1 MFAETPFSVS
11 LSLKE
16 IYDII
21 KDLLGGK
28 KENKKKI
35 DDLWATTQNTI
46 IIHQKLKYTLGGLLL
61 NPKNK
66 IIIISG
72 VGGYG
77 KTTVIH
83 TIFDKFENENTKII
97 YDRRNQNDWIRIKN
111 EDFYYNDSEFVVID
125 NFRELKQEEL
135 NDIEASIKN
144 KRIVLICRESHISTL
159 NEYTTHLNVN
169 DFGFKWVENDVE
181 EKILKV
187 LPSFLKVP
195 LYYNL
200 LSNFKYHT
208 EDIIKYIND
217 YPKNEHQHE
226 FIIGLLDIVFSEL
239 SDESKNLLTIFAMV
253 VSDTIYDT
261 PHLEY
266 LLREIDL
273 NTYKSTNK
281 NILIE
286 LNKVLEKYPV
296 FTNENIKSK
305 YFHSV
310 FSDYFIEKLMLNN
323 QKSEFYNGMYFQSVI
338 ANINWKLEAGISQ
351 PFHKKVD
358 YISYARNIINYCFNN
373 IGEIID
379 FAKDIRLVKI
389 FLNFLN
395 SYSYIY
401 IKTFNQVDEIEF
413 LQQLQ
418 NVIISSLEK
427 DNIQKKWKEHFGK
440 DHYYY
445 SKAQFYTVSSKV
457 ALCLAVNGNSFSI
470 NNYIKAFDLC
480 ENSKVVIEKINDNIK
495 RNIRQGVYCYT
506 KAMILYKGALFFDR
520 FDCFNCD
527 NKQINS
533 KKDILELSYEY
544 IITSEKNGIL
554 GIKNS
559 YNEYFN
565 CNSYDFYSYN
575 ISEYNKIIDEIKIS
589 EEMGSYLSTLELK
602 CIIKSQLVRINSTKK
617 RELMELFR
625 FTSNGFFNVNGYAS
639 QNDKMRFREVLLMQ
653 LLFEKNEGAKDKLT
667 ELLQSTITRV
677 ENFEDR
683 RFMFLKA
690 LAFKYADIN
699 ANITRKDL
707 NLGDWMY
714 LNQQGAINKID
725 LWKTFFKLLI
735 T

>member
-1 MFAETPFSVS
+1 MFAEIPFSAS

-21 KDLLGGK
+21 KDLQGGK
-28 KENKKKI
+28 KENKEKI
-35 DDLWATTQNTI
+35 DGLWATTQNTI
-46 IIHQKLKYTLGGLLL
+46 IIHQKLKYTLGELLL

-77 KTTVIH
+77 KTTAIH
-83 TIFDKFENENTKII
+83 TVFDKFENENTKII
-97 YDRRNQNDWIRIKN
+97 YDRRNQNDWIRIKS
-111 EDFYYNDSEFVVID
+111 EDFDYDGSEFVVID
-125 NFRELKQEEL
+125 NFRELNQEEL
-135 NDIEASIKN
+135 NDIVANIIN

-169 DFGFKWVENDVE
+169 GFGFKCDENDVE

-200 LSNFKYHT
+200 LSNFNYNT
-208 EDIIKYIND
+208 EDVIKYIND
-217 YPKNEHQHE
+217 HSKNEHQHE

-239 SDESKNLLTIFAMV
+239 YDKINLLTIFSMV

-261 PHLEY
+261 LHLEY
-266 LLREIDL
+266 LFREIDL
-273 NTYKSTNK
+273 NTYKSTN
-281 NILIE
+281 NSFLSE
-286 LNKVLEKYPV
+286 LNEILKKYPV
-296 FTNENIKSK
+296 FTNKNIKSK

-310 FSDYFIEKLMLNN
+310 FSDYFIEKSMLNEN
-323 QKSEFYNGMYFQSVI
+323 NSEFYNGLYFQSVI

-351 PFHKKVD
+351 PFHKKVE
-358 YISYARNIINYCFNN
+358 YISYARNIINNCFNS
-373 IGEIID
+373 IEEIINC
-379 FAKDIRLVKI
+379 AEDIRLVKN

-401 IKTFNQVDEIEF
+401 LKTFNQVDEILF
-413 LQQLQ
+413 LQRLQ
-418 NVIISSLEK
+418 DAIISSLEK
-427 DNIQKKWKEHFGK
+427 DDIQNRWKEHFGE

-445 SKAQFYTVSSKV
+445 TKAQFYTVSSKV

-470 NNYIKAFDLC
+470 NNYEKAFNLC
-480 ENSKVVIEKINDNIK
+480 EKSKLAIDELNDTRK
-495 RNIRQGVYCYT
+495 RNIREDVYFYT
-506 KAMILYKGALFFDR
+506 KAMILYKGALFFDQ

-533 KKDILELSYEY
+533 KKDILELSYKY
-544 IITSEKNGIL
+544 ITDSEKNAISD
-554 GIKNS
+554 IKN
-559 YNEYFN
+559 YFD

-575 ISEYNKIIDEIKIS
+575 ISKYNEIIDEIKTS
-589 EEMGSYLSTLELK
+589 KEMGSFLSTLELK
-602 CIIKSQLVRINSTKK
+602 CIIKSQLVNIYSTEEK
-617 RELMELFR
+617 ELMELFR
-625 FTSNGFFNVNGYAS
+625 FTSNGFYNVNGYAS

-683 RFMFLKA
+683 RFMFLRA
-690 LAFKYADIN
+690 LAFKYA
-699 ANITRKDL
+699 NIDTNESRKDY
-707 NLGDWMY
+707 NLEDWVY
-714 LNQQGAINKID
+714 LNQQGTISKID
-725 LWKTFFKLLI
+725 LWNTFFKLLI

>member
-1 MFAETPFSVS
+1 MFAEIPFSVS

-77 KTTVIH
+77 KTTAIH

-97 YDRRNQNDWIRIKN
+97 YDRRNQNDWIRIKS

-144 KRIVLICRESHISTL
+144 KRIVLICRESHVSTL

-200 LSNFKYHT
+200 LSNFTYNT
-208 EDIIKYIND
+208 EDVIKYIND
-217 YPKNEHQHE
+217 HSKNEHQHE
-226 FIIGLLDIVFSEL
+226 FIIGLLDIVFSNL
-239 SDESKNLLTIFAMV
+239 PDESKNLLTIFAMV
-253 VSDTIYDT
+253 VSDSIYYT

-273 NTYKSTNK
+273 ETYESNNK
-281 NILIE
+281 NILNE
-286 LNKVLEKYPV
+286 LNKVLEQYPV
-296 FTNENIKSK
+296 FTNKNIKSK

-310 FSDYFIEKLMLNN
+310 FSDYFIEKSMLNEN
-323 QKSEFYNGMYFQSVI
+323 NSEFYNGLYFQSVI

-351 PFHKKVD
+351 PFHKKVE
-358 YISYARNIINYCFNN
+358 YISYARNIINNCFNS
-373 IGEIID
+373 IEEIINC
-379 FAKDIRLVKI
+379 AEDIRLVKN

-401 IKTFNQVDEIEF
+401 LKTFNQVDEILF
-413 LQQLQ
+413 LQRLQ
-418 NVIISSLEK
+418 DAIISSLEK
-427 DNIQKKWKEHFGK
+427 DDIQNRWKEHFGE
-440 DHYYY
+440 DDYYY
-445 SKAQFYTVSSKV
+445 SKAQFFTVSSKV

-470 NNYIKAFDLC
+470 ENYKTAFNLC
-480 ENSKVVIEKINDNIK
+480 EKSKLAINELKDTRK
-495 RNIRQGVYCYT
+495 RNIREDVYFYT

-527 NKQINS
+527 NIQINS
-533 KKDILELSYEY
+533 KKDILKLSYNY
-544 IITSEKNGIL
+544 ITDSEKKAIL
-554 GIKNS
+554 DIKKC
-559 YNEYFN
+559 YNEYFD
-565 CNSYDFYSYN
+565 CNSDDFFSYN
-575 ISEYNKIIDEIKIS
+575 ISKYNEIIDEIKTS
-589 EEMGSYLSTLELK
+589 KEMGSYLSTLELK
-602 CIIKSQLVRINSTKK
+602 CIIKSQLVRINSNEERKLK
-617 RELMELFR
+617 ELFR
-625 FTSNGFFNVNGYAS
+625 FTSNGFYNVDGRAS

-653 LLFEKNEGAKDKLT
+653 LLFEKNEEAKNELT
-667 ELLQSTITRV
+667 ELLQCDITRV

-699 ANITRKDL
+699 ANESRKDF

-714 LNQQGAINKID
+714 LNQQGTINKID
-725 LWKTFFKLLI
+725 LWNTFFKLLI